1 MRSRRF
7 TIHGGGLPS
16 LLEKSAKPVVGTE
29 PLRGV
34 EEETDGVKR
43 KRRFVTPI
51 AHDRLEAGWRLERME
66 WGRRRGEEEGL
77 MIT

>member
-51 AHDRLEAGWRLERME
+51 AHDRLEAGGWSGWSGGGEE
-66 WGRRRGEEEGL
+66 ERRRG
-77 MIT
+77 